1 MEFSILILLLFE
13 KKLTE
18 VFKKIT
24 FCCTVAFSIFYFYTH
39 TTITYSQTF
48 QDPCTPV
55 MEAIVEVHS
64 YIMFFLC
71 AIVTFVGVALACVIY
86 QFYLLEE
93 LDEDRTDALRAARVV
108 HCTWLEAVWTLIPV
122 GILVVIA
129 IPSFALLYSMEEKFD
144 AEVTVKAV
152 GHQWYW
158 EYQYAVGTKLLRAV
172 LFRFDSYMKA
182 DPDLQVG
189 QLRLLA
195 TDTTALLPRGTR
207 IRLLTTSADVIHS
220 WALPAAGVKM
230 DAIPGRLNQVT
241 LFFNRSGTFHGQCS
255 ELCGVNHGFMPITVK
270 ALSVE
275 RFRAWV
281 DRFGG

>member
-1 MEFSILILLLFE
+1 M
-13 KKLTE
+13 
-18 VFKKIT
+18 
-24 FCCTVAFSIFYFYTH
+24 
-39 TTITYSQTF
+39 TYQQTF

-55 MEAIVEVHS
+55 IEAIVEVHA
-64 YIMFFLC
+64 YIIFFLVC
-71 AIVTFVGVALACVIY
+71 IVAFVFTALVCVVYTFWWVPQAKSNRP
-86 QFYLLEE
+86 
-93 LDEDRTDALRAARVV
+93 DSLRAARVV
-108 HCTWLEAVWTLIPV
+108 HSTWLEAVWTLVPV

-144 AEVTVKAV
+144 SEVTIKAV

-158 EYQYAVGTKLLRAV
+158 EYQYAVGTKLVRL
-172 LFRFDSYMKA
+172 LFSFDSYIKA

-195 TDTTALLPRGTR
+195 TDTAAILPRSTR
-207 IRLLTTSADVIHS
+207 IRVLTTSTDVIHS

-241 LFFNRSGTFHGQCS
+241 LFFNREGTFHGQCS
-255 ELCGVNHGFMPITVK
+255 ELCGVNHGFIPITVK

-275 RFRAWV
+275 RFRGWV
-281 DRFGG
+281 DRFSG

>member
-1 MEFSILILLLFE
+1 MRLFD
-13 KKLTE
+13 
-18 VFKKIT
+18 I
-24 FCCTVAFSIFYFYTH
+24 S
-39 TTITYSQTF
+39 F

-55 MEAIVEVHS
+55 MEGIIDLHT
-64 YIMFFLC
+64 YIMFYLVG
-71 AIVTFVGVALACVIY
+71 IVVFVFVAVGLTIQEFHYNTPPRGRPERLA
-86 QFYLLEE
+86 
-93 LDEDRTDALRAARVV
+93 AGRVV
-108 HCTWLEAVWTLIPV
+108 HSTWLELVWTLTPL
-122 GILVVIA
+122 LVLISIA
-129 IPSFALLYSMEEKFD
+129 VPSFALLYSMEEKFD
-144 AEVTVKAV
+144 VALTLKVV

-158 EYQYAVGTKLLRAV
+158 EYQYAVGTKLLREV
-172 LFRFDSYMKA
+172 LFKFDSYMKA
-182 DPDLQVG
+182 DPDLEVG

-230 DAIPGRLNQVT
+230 DAIPGRLNQVS
-241 LFFNRSGTFHGQCS
+241 LFFNRPGTFHGQCS

-281 DRFGG
+281 DRFVQ

>member
-1 MEFSILILLLFE
+1 
-13 KKLTE
+13 
-18 VFKKIT
+18 
-24 FCCTVAFSIFYFYTH
+24 
-39 TTITYSQTF
+39 
-48 QDPCTPV
+48 
-55 MEAIVEVHS
+55 MEAIVEVHA
-64 YIMFFLC
+64 YIMFFPVR
-71 AIVTFVGVALACVIY
+71 IVVFVFVALGCVVWN
-86 QFYLLEE
+86 FYLA
-93 LDEDRTDALRAARVV
+93 DEPEDYRPDALRAARVV
-108 HCTWLEAVWTLIPV
+108 HCTWLEAVWTLVPV
-122 GILVVIA
+122 GVLVVIA

-144 AEVTVKAV
+144 SEVTVKAV

-172 LFRFDSYMKA
+172 LFRFDSYIKA

-220 WALPAAGVKM
+220 WALPAAGVKI

-241 LFFNRSGTFHGQCS
+241 LFFNRGGTFHGQCS

>member
-1 MEFSILILLLFE
+1 M
-13 KKLTE
+13 
-18 VFKKIT
+18 
-24 FCCTVAFSIFYFYTH
+24 
-39 TTITYSQTF
+39 TYRQTF

-55 MEAIVEVHS
+55 MEAIVEVHA
-64 YIMFFLC
+64 YIMFFLVC
-71 AIVTFVGVALACVIY
+71 IVTFVVTALACVVY
-86 QFYLLEE
+86 RFWWC
-93 LDEDRTDALRAARVV
+93 DEQNNRADALAAAKVV

-122 GILVVIA
+122 AVLVLIA

-144 AEVTVKAV
+144 SDVTIKAV

-158 EYQYAVGTKLLRAV
+158 EYQYAVGTPQWGEK
-172 LFRFDSYMKA
+172 LFRFESYMKA
-182 DPDLQVG
+182 DADLVPG

-195 TDTTALLPRGTR
+195 TDTTALLPRTTR

-230 DAIPGRLNQVT
+230 DAIPGRLNQVS
-241 LFFNRSGTFHGQCS
+241 LFFNRPGVFHGQCS

-281 DRFGG
+281 DRLTQQ

>member
-1 MEFSILILLLFE
+1 M
-13 KKLTE
+13 
-18 VFKKIT
+18 
-24 FCCTVAFSIFYFYTH
+24 
-39 TTITYSQTF
+39 TYSQTF

-71 AIVTFVGVALACVIY
+71 AIVTFVLVALACVIY
-86 QFYLLEE
+86 QFYLSEE
-93 LDEDRTDALRAARVV
+93 DDRPDALRAARVV
-108 HCTWLEAVWTLIPV
+108 HCTWLEAVWTLVPV

-241 LFFNRSGTFHGQCS
+241 LFFNRAGTFHGQCS

>member
-1 MEFSILILLLFE
+1 M
-13 KKLTE
+13 TNR
-18 VFKKIT
+18 
-24 FCCTVAFSIFYFYTH
+24 
-39 TTITYSQTF
+39 QTF

-55 MEAIVEVHS
+55 MEAIVEVHA
-64 YIMFFLC
+64 YIMFFLVC
-71 AIVTFVGVALACVIY
+71 IVTFVVTALVCVVY
-86 QFYLLEE
+86 RFWWC
-93 LDEDRTDALRAARVV
+93 DEQNNRADSLAAAKVV
-108 HCTWLEAVWTLIPV
+108 HCTWLEAVWTLVPV
-122 GILVVIA
+122 AVLVTIA

-144 AEVTVKAV
+144 SDVTIKAV

-158 EYQYAVGTKLLRAV
+158 EYQYAVGTPAWGEK
-172 LFRFDSYMKA
+172 LFRFESYMKA
-182 DPDLQVG
+182 DADLVPG

-195 TDTTALLPRGTR
+195 TDTTVLLPTTTR

-230 DAIPGRLNQVT
+230 DAIPGRLNQVS
-241 LFFNRSGTFHGQCS
+241 LFFNRPGIFHGQCS

-281 DRFGG
+281 ERLGDQ